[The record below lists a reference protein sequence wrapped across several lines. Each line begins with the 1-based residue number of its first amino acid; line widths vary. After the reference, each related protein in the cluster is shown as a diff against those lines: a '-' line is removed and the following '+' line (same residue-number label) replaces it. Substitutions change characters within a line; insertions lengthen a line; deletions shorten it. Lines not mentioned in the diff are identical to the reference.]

1 MNLSRISRRFQSLV
15 YLLRLGLSRYKYMS
29 EEYTILMWRRSIER
43 LCELDRNPLP
53 VGFETPEVPR
63 EMVAELESMLA
74 IVDAMTPEEIS
85 DATLLADES
94 RRQRIADDVCV
105 DVQLVAATLAQYNEM
120 AKIITNAGRQTDR
133 GYVQLSARRK
143 RQM

>member
-1 MNLSRISRRFQSLV
+1 
-15 YLLRLGLSRYKYMS
+15 
-29 EEYTILMWRRSIER
+29 
-43 LCELDRNPLP
+43 
-53 VGFETPEVPR
+53 
-63 EMVAELESMLA
+63 MVAELESMLA

-105 DVQLVAATLAQYNEM
+105 DVQLVASTLGQYNEM

-133 GYVQLSARRK
+133 GYVQLSTRRK
-143 RQM
+143 RQMQQQRPRDNNTLNRSAVLRAMGWAI